1 MNTKNICIIAPS
13 RQMGGIERALSILSA
28 HFVKRGHKVTYI
40 SCRAGNHFY
49 ELDSKVV
56 YLEPPFPHTTKP
68 IKKTISYYKTI
79 RFIRHQLKQI
89 KPDTIMVF
97 GDIINPIAL
106 IANKNLGYPI
116 NTAAQ
121 RK

>member
-56 YLEPPFPHTTKP
+56 YLEPPFPH
-68 IKKTISYYKTI
+68 SVQ
-79 RFIRHQLKQI
+79 RFSLENDAGNFYRSKQI
-89 KPDTIMVF
+89 ERIVT
-97 GDIINPIAL
+97 
-106 IANKNLGYPI
+106 
-116 NTAAQ
+116 
-121 RK
+121 